1 MEEVRERETRLD
13 SWLWRKSEKE
23 RQGWIV
29 GYGGS
34 QRKRDNAG

>member
-23 RQGWIV
+23 RQCWIV
-29 GYGGS
+29 SYGGS